1 MAVVNEDGSIEGL
14 PWDLSDEYPAADAPE
29 VEEDLDRLD
38 AIQDALEDANRVL
51 VPLLDRAA
59 TLSPND
65 AAGGIAAARRAF
77 ALVEEGGRLLR
88 DPGVYANCC
97 LSVDSAD
104 EAALAL
110 LGRLQAREKRFAEL
124 TEPLS
129 QFLDRVP
136 DAVVE
141 AYLADDATAHA
152 RFEVEH
158 ARRRRHELLPLS
170 EENLAT
176 ALGQDGIHAWGRLYD
191 RLAGTLGCDVEVDG
205 EVETMGVAQAAG
217 LMQRPDD
224 GLRERAWRA
233 INAAWDTH
241 GESCAAAINAI
252 AGWRL
257 EMCRKR
263 SNGRAVHFL
272 DAPLHANRIVGETLE
287 TLLAV
292 AEEARPLARRAALLQ
307 ARAYRKERYAPWD
320 QRAPAPALDDGGGAP
335 IPYGEALDLVADSYG
350 SVDRSMGAFVRMMA
364 KRRWIEG
371 TVGARKQPGAYCTR
385 FAKSRNPRV
394 YMTYTGGASDVITLA
409 HELGHAYHAWVMR
422 DLPDSQRRY
431 GMSIAETASTFGETI
446 VRDALLARAATP
458 EAEFGMVWE
467 EVSAAVAFLLN
478 IPARFS
484 FERNFYEARAAR
496 PQTPDELKGMMS
508 AAWTE
513 WYGDS
518 LSEPDPLF
526 WANKLHFYI
535 SGLSFYNF
543 PYLFGYLFSLGV
555 YARRQALGAAFFP
568 RYEALLRDTGRMTA
582 EDLAAKH
589 LDVDL
594 TRPEFW
600 RGTVAALEA
609 RIDRFETLVAQCV
622 GTPSHKR

>member
-1 MAVVNEDGSIEGL
+1 MTTAAPNGNVEGI

-29 VEEDLDRLD
+29 VERDLDRLD
-38 AIQDALEDANRVL
+38 AVQDALEAANRVL
-51 VPLLDRAA
+51 VPLLDTAG
-59 TLSPND
+59 TLAPDD
-65 AAGGIAAARRAF
+65 AAEGIVAARRAA
-77 ALVEEGGRLLR
+77 ALAEEGARLLR
-88 DPGVYANCC
+88 DPGVYASCR

-110 LGRLQAREKRFAEL
+110 VGRLQAREKRFAEL

-136 DAVVE
+136 DDVVD
-141 AYLADDATAHA
+141 AYLDDDATAHA

-158 ARRRRHELLPLS
+158 SRKRRHELLDLA
-170 EENLAT
+170 EENLVT

-191 RLAGTLGCDVEVDG
+191 RLAGTIACDVEVG
-205 EVETMGVAQAAG
+205 GRIETMGVAQAAG
-217 LMQRPDD
+217 LLQKPDD
-224 GLRERAWRA
+224 GLRQRAWRA
-233 INAAWDTH
+233 INTAWDAQ
-241 GESCAAAINAI
+241 GETCAAAINAI

-263 SNGRAVHFL
+263 SQGRTVHFL
-272 DAPLHANRIVGETLE
+272 DAPRHMNRILPETLD

-292 AEEARPLARRAALLQ
+292 AGEARPLARRAAVLQ
-307 ARAYRKERYAPWD
+307 ARAYRKERYGPWD
-320 QRAPAPALDDGGGAP
+320 QRAPAPAPVVSGGRGAP
-335 IPYGEALDLVADSYG
+335 IAYAEALDIVAHSYG
-350 SVDRSMGAFVRMMA
+350 SVDPGMGEFVRMMA
-364 KRRWIEG
+364 ARRWIEG

-409 HELGHAYHAWVMR
+409 HELGHAFHAWVMR

-446 VRDALLARAATP
+446 VRDALLARAETP
-458 EAEFGMVWE
+458 EAEFDIVWE
-467 EVSAAVAFLLN
+467 EATAAVAFLLN
-478 IPARFS
+478 IPARFE
-484 FERNFYEARAAR
+484 FERNFYEARAER
-496 PQTPDELKGMMS
+496 PQTPDELKATMS
-508 AAWTE
+508 AAWTQ

-555 YARRQALGAAFFP
+555 YARREALGDTFFP

-582 EDLAAKH
+582 EELAAKH
-589 LDVDL
+589 LDADL
-594 TRPEFW
+594 TRPDFW
-600 RGTVAALEA
+600 RGTVAMLET
-609 RIDRFETLVAQCV
+609 RIDRFEALVEQCV
-622 GTPSHKR
+622 G